1 MHMWKFCIFSFF
13 LIYSICL
20 LPSCKK
26 DDEPNNKNLSVI
38 MVGVWNQDGDDDIL
52 VINSN
57 GTGSSYD
64 DLEDYRHNII
74 DTDVVWELNNDF
86 IYLSFVY
93 ENGES
98 QDEKLKAISVT
109 NDKIIWYRYE
119 EFKGEF
125 SDTEY
130 ELWTW
135 IRFQ

>member
-1 MHMWKFCIFSFF
+1 
-13 LIYSICL
+13 
-20 LPSCKK
+20 
-26 DDEPNNKNLSVI
+26 

-64 DLEDYRHNII
+64 DLEDYRNNII

-109 NDKIIWYRYE
+109 NDKILWYRYE
-119 EFKGEF
+119 EFKREF